1 MQLSNVDLMI
11 KEEKLSKTL
20 YKLELYLIKTTP
32 IIMSCVCLSN
42 TILSYNGID
51 LTILSYIGGTSLL
64 ELMFL
69 YLSSYVFKFCI
80 YHRLPIHYLSINWII
95 NVIDEYIGI
104 PIANKPLLILYVIIA
119 GITILLMLYFKFKL
133 KWNICKQ

>member
-1 MQLSNVDLMI
+1 MT
-11 KEEKLSKTL
+11 KEEKLNKTW
-20 YKLELYLIKTTP
+20 YKIELYLIKNIP
-32 IIMSCVCLSN
+32 VVMACICLSN

-69 YLSSYVFKFCI
+69 YVSSYVFKFCI

-104 PIANKPLLILYVIIA
+104 QIANKSLLMLYVIIA
-119 GITILLMLYFKFKL
+119 GITIILMLYFKFKL

>member
-1 MQLSNVDLMI
+1 ME
-11 KEEKLSKTL
+11 KEERLNKTL
-20 YKLELYLIKTTP
+20 YKLELYLIKNIP
-32 IIMSCVCLSN
+32 VIMACICLSN

-80 YHRLPIHYLSINWII
+80 YHRLPIHYLSVNWII

-104 PIANKPLLILYVIIA
+104 PMANKPLLILYIIIA